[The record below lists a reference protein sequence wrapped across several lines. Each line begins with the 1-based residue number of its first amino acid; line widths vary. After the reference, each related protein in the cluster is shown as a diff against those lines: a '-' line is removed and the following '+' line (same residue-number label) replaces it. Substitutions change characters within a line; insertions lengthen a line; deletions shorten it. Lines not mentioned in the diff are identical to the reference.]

1 MKQPSDQKLTEYSF
15 QKENGVLDPLQR
27 SLLYTYSFFPD
38 DSIKND
44 VELKVW
50 QKHVH
55 GWNLLC
61 DNATLIA
68 AKEQLSAKIEQ
79 AGVSSVYEL
88 RELIDNR
95 YIGMLAASL
104 IFIVW
109 PAYPL
114 VTAPVLI
121 GLTARPL
128 YLSYQLINELNEQNS
143 TKSLTVEISEEYNA
157 CLSPDDKFAIDSV
170 NVTPYTEKALW
181 KAK

>member
-1 MKQPSDQKLTEYSF
+1 M
-15 QKENGVLDPLQR
+15 DPLQG

-44 VELKVW
+44 VTLKVW

-55 GWNLLC
+55 GWNLFC

-68 AKEQLSAKIEQ
+68 AKEQLSKEIEQ

-88 RELIDNR
+88 RDLIDNR
-95 YIGMLAASL
+95 YVGMLAASL

-109 PAYPL
+109 PVYPL
-114 VTAPVLI
+114 VTAPILI

-128 YLSYQLINELNEQNS
+128 YLSYQLINELNE
-143 TKSLTVEISEEYNA
+143 
-157 CLSPDDKFAIDSV
+157 
-170 NVTPYTEKALW
+170 
-181 KAK
+181 